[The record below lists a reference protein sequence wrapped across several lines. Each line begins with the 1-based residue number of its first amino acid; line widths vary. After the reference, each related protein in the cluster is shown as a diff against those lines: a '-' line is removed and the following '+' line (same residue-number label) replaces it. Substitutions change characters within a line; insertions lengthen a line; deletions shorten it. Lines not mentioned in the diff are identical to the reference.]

1 MPTDTPGKFGYFVA
15 SAIIFVIAF
24 AVAKQGLDR
33 RMSRSLPTE
42 VERRSDEYQ
51 QQAPR
56 LAP

>member
-15 SAIIFVIAF
+15 RAIIFIIAF

-51 QQAPR
+51 QQAP
-56 LAP
+56 